1 MISLETLSTGNR
13 THIKAGDIIINFMAL
28 SKYRNKIYERHSL
41 VNSST
46 ILKKKK
52 YILSI
57 YISKHPYNTP
67 CIFHATVSIYSLHVD
82 CGYSVYNSFK
92 HFTRC
97 NTS

>member
-46 ILKKKK
+46 IFKK
-52 YILSI
+52 I
-57 YISKHPYNTP
+57 YIYTEY
-67 CIFHATVSIYSLHVD
+67 IYFKASL
-82 CGYSVYNSFK
+82 
-92 HFTRC
+92 
-97 NTS
+97 

>member
-46 ILKKKK
+46 ILKKK
-52 YILSI
+52 YI
-57 YISKHPYNTP
+57 Y
-67 CIFHATVSIYSLHVD
+67 
-82 CGYSVYNSFK
+82 
-92 HFTRC
+92 
-97 NTS
+97 

>member
-46 ILKKKK
+46 IFKKKIYTE
-52 YILSI
+52 YI
-57 YISKHPYNTP
+57 YFK
-67 CIFHATVSIYSLHVD
+67 ASL
-82 CGYSVYNSFK
+82 
-92 HFTRC
+92 
-97 NTS
+97 